1 MAKTQLDALLNHF
14 INNGGLTSF
23 EAYERFGCTR
33 LAARVLE
40 LSRKGYRFRKD
51 PVSVTTRYGA
61 KVTVTRYIL
70 LDRREFLTGKY
81 MVTRTGVVTG

>member
-1 MAKTQLDALLNHF
+1 MAKTQHDALIDYF
-14 INNGGLTSF
+14 IHNGGLTSF

-40 LSRKGYRFRKD
+40 LSRKGYRFKKE

-70 LDRREFLTGKY
+70 
-81 MVTRTGVVTG
+81 TGVVYG

>member
-1 MAKTQLDALLNHF
+1 MAKTQLDALLNYF
-14 INNGGLTSF
+14 IHNGGLTSF

-40 LSRKGYRFRKD
+40 LTRKGYAFKKE

-61 KVTVTRYIL
+61 KVTVTRYTL
-70 LDRREFLTGKY
+70 LRAQCFGWAGR
-81 MVTRTGVVTG
+81 V

>member
-1 MAKTQLDALLNHF
+1 MAKTQLDALLRYF
-14 INNGGLTSF
+14 IQHGGLTTF
-23 EAYERFGCTR
+23 EAFERFGCTR

-40 LSRKGYRFRKD
+40 LSRKGFRFRKE

-70 LDRREFLTGKY
+70 LDRREFFTGKY
-81 MVTRTGVVTG
+81 MVTRSGV

>member
-1 MAKTQLDALLNHF
+1 MAKTQLDALLRYF
-14 INNGGLTSF
+14 IQHGGLTTF
-23 EAYERFGCTR
+23 EAFESFGCTR

-40 LSRKGYRFRKD
+40 LSRKGFRFRKE

-70 LDRREFLTGKY
+70 LDRREFFTGKY
-81 MVTRTGVVTG
+81 MVTRSGV